1 MGSFQ
6 PDYFLSTRINRR
18 RPLVDA
24 TGYMLCAAVNVDTD
38 VDVRVKEEIIFRV
51 PIQHVEQVIVKQVL
65 VSDKK
70 CKHKGK

>member
-1 MGSFQ
+1 
-6 PDYFLSTRINRR
+6 
-18 RPLVDA
+18 
-24 TGYMLCAAVNVDTD
+24 MLCAAVNVDTD

-70 CKHKGK
+70 CKHKGKWQESEKMGKNRNLPL

>member
-1 MGSFQ
+1 
-6 PDYFLSTRINRR
+6 
-18 RPLVDA
+18 
-24 TGYMLCAAVNVDTD
+24 MLCAAVNVDTD